1 MAQALLR
8 FLQAQYSSA
17 YGSTQRFI
25 PAVAGIFGHGNVSGL
40 GEGLLEPWSDFAFI
54 QGHNEQSMVHMAAAF
69 ARESRRRAT
78 IAVASSIGPGATN
91 MVTGAASATI
101 NRVPVL
107 LLPGDIYA
115 RRFPDPVLQ
124 QLEFTG
130 AGDVSVN
137 DAFRPVSKFFD
148 RIQRPE
154 QLLTALPEA
163 MRILT
168 DPAETGAVT
177 IALPQDVQSEAYDYP
192 SSFFAQRVWEI
203 ERVRPDPDRLGICI
217 QLLRGASN
225 PLIVAGGGIWY
236 ADAAEELERLSA
248 LLQIPVAET
257 FAGKGALQV
266 ESWRSLGGIGVEGT
280 RPANDAAMEADVVLC
295 IGTRLADFVTG
306 SHSLFKNPD
315 VRFVTVNVNG
325 HDLHKQGALAIRG
338 DAKLTLALLADMTD
352 VAKASARVSHLRRAQ
367 IEEAKRRWWQEVNES
382 LSGDQLTGGS
392 VIRVLNDQAQDG
404 DMIVTAAGAPP
415 GELHKLWDATAG
427 KRCHIEFGYSCMG
440 YELPAGLGSW
450 LARPDLGR
458 VTVLIGDGSFLIN
471 AGELVTLVQE
481 RAPITIVI
489 LDNDGYQVI
498 RRLQEK
504 KTGATFGNEFR
515 RRKEP
520 LNLHADDRDGQP
532 WADGDYVATDLEST
546 ARALGAHATTARTET
561 ALAAAVDEANR
572 INGPA
577 VIVVPIAHQ
586 TWLPDAGCWWDVAPA
601 EASERPEIIE
611 RRLEYDRDTARERRY
626 YSAVTPRAAVEQLP
640 ETNG

>member
-1 MAQALLR
+1 
-8 FLQAQYSSA
+8 
-17 YGSTQRFI
+17 
-25 PAVAGIFGHGNVSGL
+25 
-40 GEGLLEPWSDFAFI
+40 
-54 QGHNEQSMVHMAAAF
+54 
-69 ARESRRRAT
+69 
-78 IAVASSIGPGATN
+78 
-91 MVTGAASATI
+91 
-101 NRVPVL
+101 
-107 LLPGDIYA
+107 
-115 RRFPDPVLQ
+115 
-124 QLEFTG
+124 
-130 AGDVSVN
+130 
-137 DAFRPVSKFFD
+137 
-148 RIQRPE
+148 
-154 QLLTALPEA
+154 
-163 MRILT
+163 
-168 DPAETGAVT
+168 
-177 IALPQDVQSEAYDYP
+177 
-192 SSFFAQRVWEI
+192 
-203 ERVRPDPDRLGICI
+203 
-217 QLLRGASN
+217 
-225 PLIVAGGGIWY
+225 
-236 ADAAEELERLSA
+236 
-248 LLQIPVAET
+248 
-257 FAGKGALQV
+257 
-266 ESWRSLGGIGVEGT
+266 
-280 RPANDAAMEADVVLC
+280 
-295 IGTRLADFVTG
+295 
-306 SHSLFKNPD
+306 
-315 VRFVTVNVNG
+315 
-325 HDLHKQGALAIRG
+325 
-338 DAKLTLALLADMTD
+338 
-352 VAKASARVSHLRRAQ
+352 
-367 IEEAKRRWWQEVNES
+367 
-382 LSGDQLTGGS
+382 
-392 VIRVLNDQAQDG
+392 
-404 DMIVTAAGAPP
+404 MIVTAAGAPP